1 MRIIDFINK
10 IEIPDVDSL
19 KEGIIFNSKIE
30 EISIDG
36 EVTNKEI
43 KTAELK
49 KLLNYEW
56 YFRFKLL
63 IGNYKHITIGF
74 DVIDK
79 KEVYIYHWNNGPICQ
94 VFNREELHDSSYAI
108 LIDPFLRKEVKI
120 YDPN

>member
-19 KEGIIFNSKIE
+19 KEGIIVNSKIE

-36 EVTNKEI
+36 EVTNKEL
-43 KTAELK
+43 KTPKLK

-56 YFRFKLL
+56 YLRFKLT

-74 DVIDK
+74 DVMDK
-79 KEVYIYHWNNGPICQ
+79 KEVYIYHWNNGPICR
-94 VFNREELHDSSYAI
+94 VLDINELHDSSYAI

-120 YDPN
+120 YVPN